1 MNKTFEK
8 SLFGYKI
15 SQVDKAINEIEGD
28 LKNETN
34 QLLIELDK
42 LNVKNNYL
50 KSEIKSIERELQASG
65 DLQKSIQDRLYNCY
79 IEKFGEVY
87 NMHKK
92 YEQMLSYKKRI
103 LEGLQNKI

>member
-1 MNKTFEK
+1 MSKPFEK
-8 SLFGYKI
+8 SLFGYKT
-15 SQVDKAINEIEGD
+15 SQVDMAITEIEGD

-34 QLLIELDK
+34 QLLVELDK

-50 KSEIKSIERELQASG
+50 KSEIKSIERELKSSG
-65 DLQKSIQDRLYNCY
+65 DTQKSIQDRLYNAY

-87 NMHKK
+87 NMQKK

-103 LEGLQNKI
+103 LEGLENKI